1 MKIVLLNANPAVS
14 RLATLAL
21 NKMGYEYVEIG
32 DVSELEG
39 VFDVLIID
47 SDIDVKETNL
57 KEFANKILYLSSKHS
72 PTFENADRILPK
84 PFLPTEFI
92 TIVEYLAGKVRDAE
106 DSGKVSVSGFEFM
119 SDPVEDILKEEMMK
133 TETDEFA
140 LDNELGEFLQDSAP
154 QSKESAF
161 DELNEIVKAIDDMD
175 ESSESLQEDDLN
187 LDDLIDEV
195 VKFDE
200 PDEFEIDAKEEKFDD
215 IEGILDAEDTDDP
228 AEKFGAADELEDVKF
243 ETIDEPEDAEDK
255 FELDFDGSIEDI
267 KHQIDEIDGMD
278 EEIKDE
284 PANFDAA
291 RDAKDAEDDD
301 DPADKFDAADE
312 LGDVKSETQD
322 EAEPDTMGFTV
333 EESEDEPEAVQN
345 FTRTQDNDKFLI
357 EETDEQEDIFAD
369 EEMKFE
375 PEERDAQAED
385 DALSEFDIALE
396 AIKDEPADDENLTQD
411 IFDEESAEDIFDEES
426 AEDIFDDFEQ
436 DMQEISEP
444 EAAQNEPEIAHK
456 PHPSEYGD
464 IEQISEKDM
473 ALALNES
480 GFEGGEAAN
489 LSSQKAQ
496 TTSKINELK
505 AQISDAVAKNLEN
518 SLQDGELREALKNL
532 NIKINISF
540 EEK

>member
-57 KEFANKILYLSSKHS
+57 KEIANKILYLSSKHS

-119 SDPVEDILKEEMMK
+119 GDPVEDILKEEMMK

-228 AEKFGAADELEDVKF
+228 AEKFGAADEL
-243 ETIDEPEDAEDK
+243 
-255 FELDFDGSIEDI
+255 
-267 KHQIDEIDGMD
+267 
-278 EEIKDE
+278 
-284 PANFDAA
+284 
-291 RDAKDAEDDD
+291 
-301 DPADKFDAADE
+301 
-312 LGDVKSETQD
+312 GDVKSETQD

-396 AIKDEPADDENLTQD
+396 TIKDEPADDENLTQD
-411 IFDEESAEDIFDEES
+411 IFDEESAEDIF
-426 AEDIFDDFEQ
+426 ADFEQ

>member
-215 IEGILDAEDTDDP
+215 IEGILDAEDTDDT

-284 PANFDAA
+284 LANFDAA
-291 RDAKDAEDDD
+291 RDTKDAEDTDD
-301 DPADKFDAADE
+301 TAEKFDAADE

-322 EAEPDTMGFTV
+322 EAEPDTIGFTV
-333 EESEDEPEAVQN
+333 DESEDEPEAVQN
-345 FTRTQDNDKFLI
+345 FTRMQDNDKFLI

-385 DALSEFDIALE
+385 DALNEFDIALE

-411 IFDEESAEDIFDEES
+411 IFDEESAEDIF
-426 AEDIFDDFEQ
+426 ADFEQ